1 MRALIFWLMLVAPLL
16 ADAHGLLLDA
26 DTDGRTIGGR
36 LYYSN
41 GELAIDESIALLD
54 LTARGAK
61 PEYARTDENAK
72 FVFPVEA
79 SHRYRVS
86 AYGEEGHTV
95 EIELIAEAKAK
106 PELVEKE
113 AAADE
118 PSWLPPA
125 WALIGGALLIS
136 LVPASIRKQQTSR

>member
-1 MRALIFWLMLVAPLL
+1 MRALTFWLMLVAPLL

-26 DTDGRTIGGR
+26 DTDGRTISGR

-41 GELAIDESIALLD
+41 GELAINESIALLD

-61 PEYARTDENAK
+61 PEYTRTDQDAK

-95 EIELIAEAKAK
+95 EIELTAEASAKA
-106 PELVEKE
+106 ELVDND
-113 AAADE
+113 AVADE

-125 WALIGGALLIS
+125 WALIGGLLLVSLAPAAL
-136 LVPASIRKQQTSR
+136 RKQQMTK

>member
-1 MRALIFWLMLVAPLL
+1 MRALTFWLMLVAPLL

-26 DTDGRTIGGR
+26 DTDGRTISGR

-41 GELAIDESIALLD
+41 GELAINESIALLD

-61 PEYARTDENAK
+61 PEYTRTDQDAK

-95 EIELIAEAKAK
+95 EIELAAEASAKA
-106 PELVEKE
+106 ELVDND
-113 AAADE
+113 AVADE

-125 WALIGGALLIS
+125 WALIGGLLLVS
-136 LVPASIRKQQTSR
+136 LATAAIRKQQMTK

>member
-1 MRALIFWLMLVAPLL
+1 MRALTFWLMLVAPLL

-26 DTDGRTIGGR
+26 DTDGRTISGR

-41 GELAIDESIALLD
+41 GELAINESIALLD

-61 PEYARTDENAK
+61 PEYTRTDQDAK
-72 FVFPVEA
+72 FVFRVEA

-95 EIELIAEAKAK
+95 EIELTAEASAKA
-106 PELVEKE
+106 ELVDND
-113 AAADE
+113 AVADE

-125 WALIGGALLIS
+125 WALIGGLLLVSLAPAAL
-136 LVPASIRKQQTSR
+136 RKQQMTK

>member
-1 MRALIFWLMLVAPLL
+1 MRAFAFLLLLAAPLL

-26 DTDGRTIGGR
+26 DTDGRTITGR

-41 GELAIDESIALLD
+41 GDLALDESIALLD

-61 PEYARTDENAK
+61 PVYARTDEDAK

-95 EIELIAEAKAK
+95 EIELIAEAEAK
-106 PELVEKE
+106 PELVENE
-113 AAADE
+113 AAESE

-136 LVPASIRKQQTSR
+136 LVPASIRKQRMSK

>member
-1 MRALIFWLMLVAPLL
+1 MRALTFWLMLVAPLL

-26 DTDGRTIGGR
+26 DTDGRTISGR

-41 GELAIDESIALLD
+41 GELAINESIALLD

-61 PEYARTDENAK
+61 PEYTRTDQDAK

-95 EIELIAEAKAK
+95 EIELTAEASAKA
-106 PELVEKE
+106 ELVDND

-125 WALIGGALLIS
+125 WALIGGLLLVSLAPAAL
-136 LVPASIRKQQTSR
+136 RKQRMPG

>member
-1 MRALIFWLMLVAPLL
+1 MRILICVMVLFAPLL
-16 ADAHGLLLDA
+16 VGAHGLLIDA
-26 DTDGRTIGGR
+26 DTDGRTLSGR
-36 LYYSN
+36 LYYTN
-41 GELAIDESIALLD
+41 GDLAVGESIALLD

-61 PEYARTDENAK
+61 PVYVRTDEDAK

-95 EIELIAEAKAK
+95 EIELIAEASARAH
-106 PELVEKE
+106 LVDNDS
-113 AAADE
+113 AVDE

-125 WALIGGALLIS
+125 WALIGGLLLVS
-136 LVPASIRKQQTSR
+136 LVPASMRKQRTLK